1 MDGTI
6 DPIRDKEIIDTEL
19 QLKDLET
26 IESRYAKTQKV
37 ASTGN
42 KDAKVELAVLTA
54 YKECLEQGKNAR
66 TVEFYSKEE
75 QQAAK
80 NLFLLTSKPVLYVC
94 TVD

>member
-1 MDGTI
+1 M
-6 DPIRDKEIIDTEL
+6 
-19 QLKDLET
+19 
-26 IESRYAKTQKV
+26 
-37 ASTGN
+37 
-42 KDAKVELAVLTA
+42 ELAVLTA

-66 TVEFYSKEE
+66 TVEFDSKEE